1 MNNFMKNAVLL
12 AAFFAAPLALAQEKG
27 HLNVKTVVQKEEIT
41 VSESGERETR
51 LVAPD
56 TVVPGDSVIYTIT
69 FANISDESAENVV
82 ITNPVPENLTYIE
95 GSAFG
100 PGTVIEFS
108 VDGGQSYGAGDKLTV
123 PDNGGSRAAKAEDYT
138 HLRWVM
144 QNELAAGS
152 QGVASFRAVLN

>member
-1 MNNFMKNAVLL
+1 MNHLIKNAVLL
-12 AAFFAAPLALAQEKG
+12 ATFLAASLALAQEKG
-27 HLNVKTVVQKEEIT
+27 HLNVKTVVQKEEMT

-51 LVAPD
+51 LVEPD

-108 VDGGQSYGAGDKLTV
+108 VDGGETYGAKDELTV
-123 PDNGGSRAAKAEDYT
+123 PDNGGTRTAKVEDYT

-144 QNELAAGS
+144 QNDLAAGS